1 MSAWSPLQ
9 QQETKDMLA
18 IPICTRSVAKWAQT
32 LKAGEIQG
40 LIRNCL
46 SQRDGMKYC
55 SRALYDWNCD
65 CDVLLWA
72 VD

>member
-1 MSAWSPLQ
+1 MSARNPPQL
-9 QQETKDMLA
+9 QETEDRLA
-18 IPICTRSVAKWAQT
+18 IPICTRSAAKCAQT

-40 LIRNCL
+40 LIRNGL

-55 SRALYDWNCD
+55 RRALCDWNCD
-65 CDVLLWA
+65 CDVLLWV